1 MDIAGLYGKLADA
14 ELMERRF
21 QNLEQKHQELFG
33 TKPKAIFSTAGRT
46 ELGGNH
52 TDHNLGKVIA
62 GSIDLDTIAAVHPTK
77 DNKVV
82 LNSEGYMAIEVDLSD
97 LSTKE
102 SLFGTTDSLIKGV
115 ASAIVKRGGNI
126 GGFQANISSR
136 VFKGSG
142 LSSSASIEVLLGT
155 IFNNLYNNDRFTTTE
170 LAIMGQ
176 EAENIH
182 FGKPSGLMDQIAC
195 ANGGI
200 VGIDFKDPKDPA
212 ITPIKV
218 DFADYGYNLVITTT
232 GGNHAD
238 LTDDYASIPREMKS
252 VAALFGKKA
261 LREVS
266 ETEFFENIGSLR
278 EKLSNDRAILRAFH
292 YFEENHKVDVMI
304 NALREGDFKTY
315 LSTVTASG
323 SSSFRYLQNIYSPK
337 AATEQ
342 GIALAYAMTQSF
354 LDGDGAFRVQGGGFA
369 GTLEAYIPIDRTA
382 DYYRHMEK
390 LFGKDCCTTLAI
402 RNLPT
407 MRVL

>member
-1 MDIAGLYGKLADA
+1 MDIVGLYGKLADPKSVQ
-14 ELMERRF
+14 RRF
-21 QNLEQKHQELFG
+21 DELVKKHLEIFG
-33 TKPKAIFSTAGRT
+33 TKAEAVFSTAGRT

-77 DNKVV
+77 DNRVV
-82 LNSEGYMAIEVDLSD
+82 FDSEGYKAIEVDLSN
-97 LSTKE
+97 LTSEE
-102 SLFGTTDSLIKGV
+102 SLFGTTEALIKGV
-115 ASAIVKRGGNI
+115 AAAMVKRGGKI
-126 GGFQANISSR
+126 GGFKANVSSR
-136 VFKGSG
+136 VFRGSG

-155 IFNNLYNNDRFTTTE
+155 IFNSLYNNDRFSTTD

-200 VGIDFKDPKDPA
+200 VEIDFKDPEAPL
-212 ITPIKV
+212 ITPVKV

-238 LTDDYASIPREMKS
+238 LTDDYASIPKEMKA
-252 VAALFGKKA
+252 VASFFGQKT
-261 LREVS
+261 LRDVS
-266 ETEFFENIGSLR
+266 EKDFFENIGKLR
-278 EKLSNDRAILRAFH
+278 TELGNDRAILRAYHF
-292 YFEENHKVDVMI
+292 FEENRKVDIMVS
-304 NALREGDFKTY
+304 ALLVGDFNTY
-315 LSTVTASG
+315 LQTVTASG
-323 SSSFRYLQNIYSPK
+323 SSSFRYLQNIYSPR
-337 AATEQ
+337 ASHEQ
-342 GIALAYAMTQSF
+342 GISLAYAMTQSF

-369 GTLEAYIPIDRTA
+369 GTLEAYIPISRTQ
-382 DYYRHMEK
+382 DYFRHMET
-390 LFGKDCCTTLAI
+390 LFGEGCCTSISI